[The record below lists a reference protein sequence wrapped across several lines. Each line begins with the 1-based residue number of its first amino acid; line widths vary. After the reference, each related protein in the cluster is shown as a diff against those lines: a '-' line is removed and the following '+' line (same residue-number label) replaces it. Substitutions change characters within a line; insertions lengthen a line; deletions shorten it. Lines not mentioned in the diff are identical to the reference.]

1 MGADTLNF
9 QNFSTVQSKQQPT
22 PQTIASAAT
31 ITPTGFLTLVSGT
44 VQIENITPPIQ
55 GGLTLI
61 GLVFTNAAPV
71 AFLTTGNI
79 ARAKDSVQYE
89 LVLLC
94 WDPVTSKWYP
104 AGTTVAS

>member
-1 MGADTLNF
+1 MGQGADSLNF

-31 ITPTGFLTLVSGT
+31 ITPIGFLTFITGT
-44 VQIENITPPIQ
+44 VQIATITPPIQ

-61 GLVFTNAAPV
+61 GLVFTNANPS
-71 AFLTTGNI
+71 AFLDSGNI
-79 ARAKDSVQYE
+79 ESTKDPAQNE

-94 WDPVTSKWYP
+94 WDPVSSQWY
-104 AGTTVAS
+104 VVN